1 MLDLK
6 AQLLK
11 AGLVTQEQVDNLHA
25 PKKKAPK
32 ADTFE
37 SDQRRK
43 ALGDL
48 KALSKTEQYDV
59 IRRWVTRNRL
69 DKVGGLPSEQA
80 QKYFF
85 QKPSGLVTW
94 LTLEPDILEKIA
106 SGQAGIMAYMSHN
119 GIAHSVMPKDIVED
133 VGEVFPDWVI
143 KPSPPILHP

>member
-6 AQLLK
+6 TQLLK
-11 AGLVTQEQVDNLHA
+11 AGLVTKEQVDNLYA
-25 PKKKAPK
+25 LKKKTPK

-43 ALGDL
+43 TLADL

-59 IRRWVTRNRL
+59 IRRWVMRNRL

-85 QKPSGLVTW
+85 QKPDGLVTW
-94 LTLEPDILEKIA
+94 LTLEPDILEKII

-119 GIAHSVMPKDIVED
+119 GLAHSVVPKDILED
-133 VGEVFPDWVI
+133 VAQVFPDWAV
-143 KPSPPILHP
+143 SPAKT